1 MELVQQPRSPWHRKA
16 LGGPVWHM
24 VCRGLCS
31 AHVVIE
37 SFHGHWR
44 GQRRRL
50 APAISPLLL
59 LHEYGNITVEQPP
72 RALNQLADFV
82 HWPRRRNVDNL
93 AKVTDKTGNKL
104 VENMKRKEVG
114 QVVRGDAEM
123 QW

>member
-1 MELVQQPRSPWHRKA
+1 
-16 LGGPVWHM
+16 
-24 VCRGLCS
+24 
-31 AHVVIE
+31 
-37 SFHGHWR
+37 
-44 GQRRRL
+44 
-50 APAISPLLL
+50 
-59 LHEYGNITVEQPP
+59 VEQPP

-114 QVVRGDAEM
+114 QDVRGDAEM